1 MDMVLLF
8 FIYYYYFTVQDI
20 AQYQYIQAFLLHS
33 FWSSC
38 WRMEKENQ
46 MFSSEMIRNK
56 KNFPALYKEPF
67 LSSADGFDGIVRTVG
82 CL

>member
-1 MDMVLLF
+1 
-8 FIYYYYFTVQDI
+8 
-20 AQYQYIQAFLLHS
+20 
-33 FWSSC
+33 
-38 WRMEKENQ
+38 MEKENQ

-56 KNFPALYKEPF
+56 KNFPAPYKEPF